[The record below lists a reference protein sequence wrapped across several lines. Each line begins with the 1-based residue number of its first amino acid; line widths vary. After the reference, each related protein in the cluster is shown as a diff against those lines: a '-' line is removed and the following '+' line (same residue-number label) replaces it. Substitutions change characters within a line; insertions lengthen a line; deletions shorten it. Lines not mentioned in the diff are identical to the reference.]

1 MKNILILGIDGYIGF
16 PLAIHLLKKGYNVS
30 GVDNYSRRERVD
42 EVDSDSLTPIAYV
55 HERKSTLESYS
66 NFGSWTHYDLHSDH
80 FYVRKM
86 LETIQPDAIIHL
98 AEMPS
103 APWSMQ
109 SAHFCNT
116 TQYEN
121 VLSTLN
127 ILWTMHEVC
136 PNAHLIKLG
145 TMGEYGVP
153 DCDIPEGEI
162 PEECLGR
169 DMPEGM
175 TCPMAFLPF
184 PRSPNSF
191 YHLSKVHDTHN
202 IIFACRNW
210 GLTSTDI
217 MQGVVFGITDTEQQ
231 LLTRLD
237 YDEHFGTVINR
248 FLAQSLINHPLTV
261 YGKGEQ
267 TRGYLPLKDSIQC
280 LNIAIDNPPPAGT
293 YRTLNQFERIYSI
306 NELAN
311 MVAKSARKAGFT
323 PSIQHIPNPRKEA
336 ESHYYNPAHQRL
348 FDLGYTPTTDIQGEL
363 DNLVEILYPY
373 RERIVKEVI
382 MPKTNWI

>member
-1 MKNILILGIDGYIGF
+1 
-16 PLAIHLLKKGYNVS
+16 
-30 GVDNYSRRERVD
+30 
-42 EVDSDSLTPIAYV
+42 
-55 HERKSTLESYS
+55 
-66 NFGSWTHYDLHSDH
+66 
-80 FYVRKM
+80 
-86 LETIQPDAIIHL
+86 
-98 AEMPS
+98 
-103 APWSMQ
+103 
-109 SAHFCNT
+109 
-116 TQYEN
+116 
-121 VLSTLN
+121 
-127 ILWTMHEVC
+127 MHEVC

-248 FLAQSLINHPLTV
+248 FLAQSLINYPLTV
-261 YGKGEQ
+261 YGSGQQ

-280 LNIAIDNPPPAGT
+280 LNIAIDNPPTPGT
-293 YRTLNQFERIYSI
+293 YRTLNQFENIYSV

-311 MVAKSARKAGFT
+311 MVSKASRKAGFT
-323 PSIQHIPNPRKEA
+323 PSIQHISNPRKEA
-336 ESHYYNPAHQRL
+336 DSHYYNPAHQRL
-348 FDLGYTPTTDIQGEL
+348 FDLGYKPTTDIQGEL
-363 DNLVEILYPY
+363 DNLVETLYPY
-373 RERIVKEVI
+373 RNRVIKSAI
-382 MPKTNWI
+382 MPRTKWA